1 MIASMKAHV
10 AAVSAIAVRK
20 NDTECVSCSIDGSCM
35 IWDLTRFVRNN
46 SMTASNFFQAVNYH
60 PDESQILTTG
70 TDRKVIILSVY
81 LPKALNTNRVIK

>member
-1 MIASMKAHV
+1 MQRFVELTTTLLNNIAQ
-10 AAVSAIAVRK
+10 
-20 NDTECVSCSIDGSCM
+20 
-35 IWDLTRFVRNN
+35 RFVRNN